1 MSERNKETEINKK
14 TKWLTKETE
23 QKQEKKNSIQTK
35 NSAFQFIEDRLLM
48 SVLKKKQLLYTTP
61 YFNGYQPSFNDL
73 LRIEACCRSRYG

>member
-1 MSERNKETEINKK
+1 MTNKRNRTK
-14 TKWLTKETE
+14 TR
-23 QKQEKKNSIQTK
+23 KKNSIQTK

-48 SVLKKKQLLYTTP
+48 SVFKKKQLLYTTP